1 MMRGRMKWF
10 LYGMGSAGLLMLALG
25 GTAAAVVFSRPP
37 CRVGLD
43 AALDDDGDD
52 MPRA

>member
-25 GTAAAVVFSRPP
+25 GTAGAVIYAAACFLF
-37 CRVGLD
+37 RVPELT
-43 AALDDDGDD
+43 ALAG
-52 MPRA
+52 RFLRR